1 MIDMGDNTEISNV
14 VHNSQ
19 MIKLKYTQRIRILK
33 GKATPITVD
42 KVTKRMKLVILEDK
56 KMQFFISFILL
67 NYRLSFYKF
76 ICVKII

>member
-19 MIKLKYTQRIRILK
+19 MIKLKYTQCIRILK

-42 KVTKRMKLVILEDK
+42 QVTKHMKLVILEGK

-67 NYRLSFYKF
+67 NYHLSFYKF
-76 ICVKII
+76 ICVKVI